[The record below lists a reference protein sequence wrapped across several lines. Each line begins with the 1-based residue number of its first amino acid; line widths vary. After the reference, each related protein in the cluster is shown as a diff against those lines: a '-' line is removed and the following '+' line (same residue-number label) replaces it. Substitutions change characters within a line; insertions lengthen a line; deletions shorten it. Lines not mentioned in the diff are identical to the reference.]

1 MWATLDG
8 QELSNTRPSD
18 GTLPNE
24 LAYVGMSIDD
34 LRSRVLSVHLAR
46 NLLIIMAQKWD
57 LDILPRNGYDTYA
70 RCATMNLEQAKGN
83 MDSLSL
89 FITGARLYYNY
100 LNPQMDPAFLT
111 ISRWIGGVLTIQSP
125 TAVFDR
131 TDLGINY

>member
-89 FITGARLYYNY
+89 FITGQS
-100 LNPQMDPAFLT
+100 NP
-111 ISRWIGGVLTIQSP
+111 GGRVLACAK
-125 TAVFDR
+125 AVKS
-131 TDLGINY
+131 